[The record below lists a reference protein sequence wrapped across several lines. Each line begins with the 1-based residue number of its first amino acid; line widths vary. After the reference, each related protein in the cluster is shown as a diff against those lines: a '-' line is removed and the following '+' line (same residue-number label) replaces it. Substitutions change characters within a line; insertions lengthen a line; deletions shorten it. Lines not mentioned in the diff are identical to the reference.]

1 MHIITFVFVI
11 VASLGA
17 LYVGAMVFA
26 KAFTFLAL
34 QFQNLGLFFWNKA
47 SNKASNKARS
57 VQAVIKEKAEQK
69 AKAVQTAVVPE
80 PAQEQPT
87 PAKPVDEYAYLEIP
101 TYIRKGKTLVW

>member
-1 MHIITFVFVI
+1 MHIITFVVVI

-26 KAFTFLAL
+26 KAFTFFAL

-47 SNKASNKARS
+47 NRTARS
-57 VQAVIKEKAEQK
+57 IQAVIKEKAEQK

-101 TYIRKGKTLVW
+101 TYLRKGKTLVW

>member
-47 SNKASNKARS
+47 SNKARS
-57 VQAVIKEKAEQK
+57 VQAVIKEK